1 MAKPPRRPPPRHS
14 SGGRTNLASCVVATI
29 FLVFLVIVALIV
41 FFTVFRPRDPKISV
55 NGVQLP
61 SFSIAN
67 NTVNFTF
74 SQYVSVENPNKA
86 VFTHF
91 DSSIQL
97 LYAGNQ
103 VGFMF
108 VPAGKIAAGR
118 MQYMAATFAVESF
131 PLSPTPNPPAAVA
144 VEEAASAALVAPPP
158 LPTVTDG
165 SGFGFGGVGGGG
177 LRVGPT
183 LEIESRMKMAGRVRV
198 LHLFTHH
205 VEARSDCRVAIAV
218 SDGSVLGFH
227 C

>member
-1 MAKPPRRPPPRHS
+1 MAKPHRRPPPPHA

-29 FLVFLVIVALIV
+29 FLVFLVIVVLIV

-61 SFSIAN
+61 SFSMAN

-86 VFTHF
+86 VFSHF

-118 MQYMAATFAVESF
+118 MQYMAATFAVQSF
-131 PLSPTPNPPAAVA
+131 PLSANPNPNPNP
-144 VEEAASAALVAPPP
+144 SAAAEGGADAGD
-158 LPTVTDG
+158 TVEDEDG
-165 SGFGFGGVGGGG
+165 
-177 LRVGPT
+177 
-183 LEIESRMKMAGRVRV
+183 GRVRV
-198 LHLFTHH
+198 LHFFTHH
-205 VEARSDCRVAIAV
+205 VEARADCRVAIAV